1 MVGNGLKIIKFNK
14 YIKFSAQGCP
24 PCGIIKQSNKKDGVK
39 NYKYVKSTIWN
50 KNNARKIK

>member
-39 NYKYVKSTIWN
+39 NYKYVKSTI
-50 KNNARKIK
+50 